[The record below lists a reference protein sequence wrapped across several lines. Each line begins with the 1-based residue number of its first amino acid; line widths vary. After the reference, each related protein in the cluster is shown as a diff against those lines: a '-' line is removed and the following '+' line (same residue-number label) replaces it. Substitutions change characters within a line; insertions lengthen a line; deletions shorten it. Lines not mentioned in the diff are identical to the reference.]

1 MIKSMTSYAGAETI
15 QDDIVAEVEI
25 RSFNS
30 RHLDPVLRLPH
41 GYNVLEE
48 KIKKRLAQV
57 ITRGRVEFRLKI
69 KDNRPESVRYEID
82 EPKAAAFHRALQE
95 LKARFDLDD
104 PLSLD
109 HFLGVSGLIAPVEA
123 DRELDA
129 RWQVIKDCIDQATKA
144 MNAMREKEGAYL
156 RADFEQRLTYIE
168 DSIDRIETDS
178 GDLLTL
184 YQERL
189 KERIAVLTK
198 ETVEPDS
205 NRILQEAAFLADRSD
220 ISEEIVRA
228 RSHVAQF
235 RSIMDS
241 PEPAGRKL
249 NFLLQEFN
257 REFNTMGAKAGNS
270 DISHRIVE
278 LKSEL
283 EKLREQVQNV
293 E

>member
-1 MIKSMTSYAGAETI
+1 M
-15 QDDIVAEVEI
+15 
-25 RSFNS
+25 
-30 RHLDPVLRLPH
+30 
-41 GYNVLEE
+41 
-48 KIKKRLAQV
+48 
-57 ITRGRVEFRLKI
+57 
-69 KDNRPESVRYEID
+69 
-82 EPKAAAFHRALQE
+82 
-95 LKARFDLDD
+95 
-104 PLSLD
+104 
-109 HFLGVSGLIAPVEA
+109 
-123 DRELDA
+123 
-129 RWQVIKDCIDQATKA
+129 
-144 MNAMREKEGAYL
+144 
-156 RADFEQRLTYIE
+156 
-168 DSIDRIETDS
+168 
-178 GDLLTL
+178 LTL

-189 KERIAVLTK
+189 KDRIAVLTK

-235 RSIMDS
+235 RFIMDS